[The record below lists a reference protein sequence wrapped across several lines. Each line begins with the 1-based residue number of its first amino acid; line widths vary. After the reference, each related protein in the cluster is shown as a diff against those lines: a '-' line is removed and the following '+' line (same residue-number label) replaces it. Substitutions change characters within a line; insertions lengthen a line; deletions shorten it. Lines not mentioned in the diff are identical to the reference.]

1 MPRLEIK
8 SVEGFCIKD
17 FYVFHTIAAFR
28 HWMLNYCDEKIGMIA
43 QNRSKPKT
51 IYFFYIKKGLTSY
64 QSITKQSVFHF

>member
-17 FYVFHTIAAFR
+17 FYVFRTIAAFR

-51 IYFFYIKKGLTSY
+51 IYVFYIKK
-64 QSITKQSVFHF
+64 V